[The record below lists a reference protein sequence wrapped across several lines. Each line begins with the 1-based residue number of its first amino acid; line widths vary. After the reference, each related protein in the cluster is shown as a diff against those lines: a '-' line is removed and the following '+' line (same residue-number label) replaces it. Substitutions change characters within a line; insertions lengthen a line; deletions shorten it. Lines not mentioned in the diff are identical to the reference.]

1 MESYNLE
8 QGKFNI
14 SPVLDLEKVAC
25 MLYIPIDAF
34 ARLSAECNIY
44 SLYN

>member
-8 QGKFNI
+8 QGNFNI
-14 SPVLDLEKVAC
+14 SPVLDREKVAC
-25 MLYIPIDAF
+25 MLYIPTDAY

>member
-8 QGKFNI
+8 QGKFYI
-14 SPVLDLEKVAC
+14 SSVLDRENVIL
-25 MLYIPIDAF
+25 ML
-34 ARLSAECNIY
+34 Y